1 MYETKQHKSAKL
13 ALFGATLIWGGSF
26 LIVKNSME
34 VMQPHALLAFRF
46 TIGSLLLC
54 AIFHKRLK
62 ELSKE
67 YFIKGG
73 ALGIFLFL
81 AYSMQTIGI
90 TDTTPGKNAFLT
102 AIYVVIV
109 PFLFWA
115 IDKKKPDTYNVL
127 AAFVSIIGIG
137 FVSLNG
143 DFSIRMGDALTLVG
157 GVLYAVHIVAVAKFA
172 KDKDVILLTII
183 QFAVAAI
190 LSWIVTLLFED
201 VPKPEMWGMESIIGL
216 LYLAV
221 FATAV
226 ALLLQNIGQK
236 YTNPAP
242 AAIIL
247 SLESVFGVVFSV
259 IFMYEQ
265 LSARLFIGFCLIFFA
280 VIISE
285 TKLNF
290 LKPNKEMV
298 MAPEDIN

>member
-1 MYETKQHKSAKL
+1 MNNHSRSLNAKL

-26 LIVKNSME
+26 LIVKNSMD

-46 TIGSLLLC
+46 TIGCFLLGI
-54 AIFHKRLK
+54 IFHKRFRQLNK
-62 ELSKE
+62 D
-67 YFIKGG
+67 YFLKGG
-73 ALGIFLFL
+73 ALGVFLFL
-81 AYSMQTIGI
+81 AYSLQTIGI

-115 IDKKKPDTYNVL
+115 VDKKKPDTYNII
-127 AAFVSIIGIG
+127 AALVSIIGIG
-137 FVSLNG
+137 LVSLNG

-157 GVLYAVHIVAVAKFA
+157 GVVYAVHMVAVAKFSQH
-172 KDKDVILLTII
+172 KDPILLTII
-183 QFAVAAI
+183 QFAIAAV
-190 LSWIVTLLFED
+190 LSWVITLLFED
-201 VPKPEMWGMESIIGL
+201 VPKPEMWGMQSIIGL

-259 IFMYEQ
+259 IFLYEQ
-265 LSARLFIGFCLIFFA
+265 ISIRLFLGFCLIFVA

-285 TKLNF
+285 TKLSF
-290 LKPNKEMV
+290 IKRIKKIEV
-298 MAPEDIN
+298 ASEDIG

>member
-1 MYETKQHKSAKL
+1 MNNHSKSLNAKL

-26 LIVKNSME
+26 LIVKNSMD

-46 TIGSLLLC
+46 TIGCFLLC
-54 AIFHKRLK
+54 IIFHKRLRQLNK
-62 ELSKE
+62 D
-67 YFIKGG
+67 YFLKGG
-73 ALGIFLFL
+73 ALGVFLFM
-81 AYSMQTIGI
+81 AYSLQTIGI

-115 IDKKKPDTYNVL
+115 VDKKKPDTYNVF
-127 AAFVSIIGIG
+127 AALVSIIGIG
-137 FVSLNG
+137 LVSLNG

-157 GVLYAVHIVAVAKFA
+157 GVVYAVHMVAVAKFSQH
-172 KDKDVILLTII
+172 KDPILLTII
-183 QFAVAAI
+183 QFAIAAI
-190 LSWIVTLLFED
+190 LSWVITLLFED
-201 VPKPEMWGMESIIGL
+201 VPKPEMWGMQSIIGL

-259 IFMYEQ
+259 IFLYEQ
-265 LSARLFIGFCLIFFA
+265 ISTRLFLGFCLIFVA

-285 TKLNF
+285 TKLSF
-290 LKPNKEMV
+290 IKRMKKIEV
-298 MAPEDIN
+298 ASEDIG

>member
-1 MYETKQHKSAKL
+1 MNIHSKSLNAKF

-26 LIVKNSME
+26 LVVKNSME
-34 VMQPHALLAFRF
+34 VMQPHALLAIRF
-46 TIGSLLLC
+46 TIGCLLLS
-54 AIFHKRLK
+54 AIFYKRVK
-62 ELSKE
+62 AINKD
-67 YFIKGG
+67 YVIKGG
-73 ALGIFLFL
+73 VLGIFLFL

-115 IDKKKPDTYNVL
+115 VDKKKPDAYNVI

-137 FVSLNG
+137 LVSLNG
-143 DFSIRMGDALTLVG
+143 EFSIRMGDALTLVG
-157 GVLYAVHIVAVAKFA
+157 GALYAIHIVAVAKFA
-172 KDKDVILLTII
+172 KHKDPILLTII
-183 QFAVAAI
+183 QFAVAAV

-201 VPKPEMWGMESIIGL
+201 VPKPEMWSTESVIGL

-259 IFMYEQ
+259 IFFYEQ
-265 LSARLFIGFCLIFFA
+265 ITIRLFIGFCLIFFA

-290 LKPNKEMV
+290 LKRSKEIIIV
-298 MAPEDIN
+298 SEDVY